1 MSHPDWHRLCQYEC
15 GQSRPPHCWGIDLP
29 SSIPKAMQNPMG
41 FTRDFSYR
49 YIYNHTYIYNYIYIH
64 IRIHRY
70 VAGWYKGYLQKIH
83 LSHVDVNPSVKMVVP
98 KNGVHPPKMAMWI
111 ENMMKH
117 QIWDFIW
124 FHMFYLNVSSIEMLI
139 NLPCIIMYLVKHLD
153 LTKWQNELHHPRTK
167 WTSPGKSGPHQS
179 LDLHFWVQTN
189 VNV

>member
-1 MSHPDWHRLCQYEC
+1 MCRIPTDTACASMNVAKAALRTAEALICPAAYQRLCKIPWV
-15 GQSRPPHCWGIDLP
+15 SLGIFHID
-29 SSIPKAMQNPMG
+29 
-41 FTRDFSYR
+41 
-49 YIYNHTYIYNYIYIH
+49 TYIIIHIYIIIYIH

-117 QIWDFIW
+117 QIWDLIW